1 MARRVRPS
9 HLVLA
14 AGAAYLLLISLKFRR
29 VLDLAASDL
38 AADPAFSS
46 PSSADHLPPASHS
59 SSNPASSSAAEV
71 PLFPV
76 RPFWHRYDR
85 VSLPDLAARN
95 RSALDLMADDAWALG
110 LTAWEEAAA
119 FAGDPWE
126 LAASASRAARAASD
140 KCPPA
145 VSMRARGRVV
155 FLPCGLAAGSSVT
168 VVGTPRA
175 AHKEYVPQLARMR
188 QGDGTVLVSQFMV
201 ELQGLRAVDG
211 EDPPRILHLNP
222 RLRGDWSQHPIL
234 EHNTCYRMQ
243 WGAAQRCDGS
253 PPDDN
258 EDKVDGFPKCE
269 KWIRNDIVDT
279 KESKTTSWLK
289 RFIGRAKK
297 PAMTWPFPFVEERL
311 FVLTIQA
318 GVEGFHI
325 YVGGRHVTSFPYRPG
340 FTLEEATGLFVKGD
354 VDVHSVYATA
364 LPMSHPSFSLHQV
377 LEMSEKWRSRPLP
390 KGPVSLFI
398 GILSASNHFAERMAV
413 RKTWM
418 QTPEIRSS
426 EVVARFFVALNSRKE
441 VNVMLKKEA
450 EYFGDIVILPFIDRY
465 ELVVLKTIA
474 ICEYGVQNLTAAYIM
489 KCDDDT
495 FVRVDVILRHIKSSN
510 NHRPSY
516 VGNLN
521 LLHRPLRT
529 GKWAVTEEEW
539 PEDMYPPYANGPG
552 YIISGD
558 IANFIVSQHANQSL
572 RLFKMEDVSMGLW
585 VEKFNS
591 TRPVQYSH
599 SWKFCQ
605 YGCLENYYTAHYQSP
620 RQMLCL
626 WDKLMRGR
634 ASCCNYR

>member
-14 AGAAYLLLISLKFRR
+14 LAAAYLLLISLKFRR
-29 VLDLAASDL
+29 VLDLAATDL
-38 AADPAFSS
+38 ADDPAAAAAFSS
-46 PSSADHLPPASHS
+46 PSSADHLPPPGSASATS
-59 SSNPASSSAAEV
+59 SSSS
-71 PLFPV
+71 PPFPV

-85 VSLPDLAARN
+85 VSLPDLASRN
-95 RSALDLMADDAWALG
+95 RSALDRMADDAWALG
-110 LTAWEEAAA
+110 LTAWEDAAA
-119 FAGDPWE
+119 FAGDPWAL
-126 LAASASRAARAASD
+126 LAAATSRASDAA
-140 KCPPA
+140 KCPSA
-145 VSMRARGRVV
+145 VSQRARGRVV
-155 FLPCGLAAGSSVT
+155 FLPCGLAAGSSIT

-175 AHKEYVPQLARMR
+175 SHREYVPQLARMR
-188 QGDGTVLVSQFMV
+188 QGDGTVMVSQFMV

-243 WGAAQRCDGS
+243 WGAAQRCDGT

-258 EDKVDGFPKCE
+258 DDK
-269 KWIRNDIVDT
+269 
-279 KESKTTSWLK
+279 
-289 RFIGRAKK
+289 
-297 PAMTWPFPFVEERL
+297 
-311 FVLTIQA
+311 
-318 GVEGFHI
+318 GFHI

-340 FTLEEATGLFVKGD
+340 FTLEDATGLFVKGD
-354 VDVHSVYATA
+354 VDIHSVYATA
-364 LPMSHPSFSLHQV
+364 LPSSHPSFSLQQV

-418 QTPEIRSS
+418 QAPEIKSF
-426 EVVARFFVALNSRKE
+426 EAVARFFVALNSRKE

-474 ICEYGVQNLTAAYIM
+474 ICEYGVQNLTAANIM

-495 FVRVDVILRHIKSSN
+495 FVRVDVVLRRIKLN
-510 NHRPSY
+510 NGDKPLY
-516 VGNLN
+516 MGNLN

-529 GKWAVTEEEW
+529 GKWAVTDEEW
-539 PEDMYPPYANGPG
+539 PEDIYPPYANGPG
-552 YIISGD
+552 YVISGD
-558 IANFIVSQHANQSL
+558 IAKFIVSQHANQSL

-591 TRPVQYSH
+591 TNPVQYSH

-626 WDKLMRGR
+626 WDKLVRGQ

>member
-14 AGAAYLLLISLKFRR
+14 LAAAYLLLVSLKFRR
-29 VLDLAASDL
+29 VLDLAAADL
-38 AADPAFSS
+38 AGDPAAFSS
-46 PSSADHLPPASHS
+46 PSSSDHLPSPGSVS
-59 SSNPASSSAAEV
+59 SSSAASTSSDASTAS
-71 PLFPV
+71 PFPV

-85 VSLPDLAARN
+85 VSLPDLASRN
-95 RSALDLMADDAWALG
+95 RSALDRMADDAWALG

-119 FAGDPWE
+119 FAGDPWAL
-126 LAASASRAARAASD
+126 LAAATSRASDAA
-140 KCPPA
+140 KCPSA
-145 VSMRARGRVV
+145 VSQRARGRVV

-175 AHKEYVPQLARMR
+175 AHREYVPQLARMR
-188 QGDGTVLVSQFMV
+188 QGDGTVMVSQFVV

-222 RLRGDWSQHPIL
+222 RLKGDWSQHPIL

-243 WGAAQRCDGS
+243 WGTAQRCDGTPS
-253 PPDDN
+253 DDN
-258 EDKVDGFPKCE
+258 DDKVDGFPKCE

-297 PAMTWPFPFVEERL
+297 PAMTWPFPIVEERL

-325 YVGGRHVTSFPYRPG
+325 YVGGRHATSFPYRPG
-340 FTLEEATGLFVKGD
+340 FTLEDATGLFVKGD

-364 LPMSHPSFSLHQV
+364 LPMLHPSFSLQQV

-398 GILSASNHFAERMAV
+398 GILSASNHFAERMSV

-418 QTPEIRSS
+418 QAPEIKSS
-426 EVVARFFVALNSRKE
+426 EAVARFFVALNSRKE

-474 ICEYGVQNLTAAYIM
+474 ICEYG
-489 KCDDDT
+489 
-495 FVRVDVILRHIKSSN
+495 
-510 NHRPSY
+510 
-516 VGNLN
+516 
-521 LLHRPLRT
+521 
-529 GKWAVTEEEW
+529 EW
-539 PEDMYPPYANGPG
+539 PEDIYPPYANGPG
-552 YIISGD
+552 YVISGD
-558 IANFIVSQHANQSL
+558 IAKFIVSQHANQSL

-585 VEKFNS
+585 VEKFNA
-591 TRPVQYSH
+591 TKPVQYSH
-599 SWKFCQ
+599 SWNFCQ
-605 YGCLENYYTAHYQSP
+605 YGCVFNYYTAHYQSP

-626 WDKLMRGR
+626 WDKLIRGQ
-634 ASCCNYR
+634 AGCCNYR